1 MVGVCSMRRSGFEIC
16 ADLLRVA
23 RGGAR
28 KTQLVYRA
36 NLNFKVVK
44 RYLSV
49 LLGNGLLE
57 VDPPFYSSTEKGE
70 EFLRLFGLIR
80 TCMGEQSGYDGVV

>member
-1 MVGVCSMRRSGFEIC
+1 MRRCDFEIC

-70 EFLRLFGLIR
+70 EFLRLFEKVRAIVGKQVGL
-80 TCMGEQSGYDGVV
+80 

>member
-1 MVGVCSMRRSGFEIC
+1 MVGVCSMRRCDFEIC

-49 LLGNGLLE
+49 LLRNGLLE

-70 EFLRLFGLIR
+70 EFLRLFEKVRAIVGKQVGL
-80 TCMGEQSGYDGVV
+80 

>member
-1 MVGVCSMRRSGFEIC
+1 MVGVCSMRRCDFEIC

-70 EFLRLFGLIR
+70 EFLRLFEKVRAIVGKQVGL
-80 TCMGEQSGYDGVV
+80 

>member
-1 MVGVCSMRRSGFEIC
+1 MRRDGFEIC

-49 LLGNGLLE
+49 LLRNGLLE

-70 EFLRLFGLIR
+70 EFLRLFEKVRAIVGKQVGL
-80 TCMGEQSGYDGVV
+80 

>member
-1 MVGVCSMRRSGFEIC
+1 MVGVCSMRRCDFEIC

-44 RYLSV
+44 KYLSV
-49 LLGNGLLE
+49 LLRNGLLE

-70 EFLRLFGLIR
+70 EFLRLFEKVRAIVGKQVGL
-80 TCMGEQSGYDGVV
+80 

>member
-1 MVGVCSMRRSGFEIC
+1 MRRDGVEIC
-16 ADLLRVA
+16 ADLLHTA

-28 KTQLVYRA
+28 KTQLVYRV
-36 NLNFKVVK
+36 NLNFKVVN

-49 LLGNGLLE
+49 LLRNGLMV

-70 EFLRLFGLIR
+70 EFLRLFDMIWA
-80 TCMGEQSGYDGVV
+80 CMGMLEGVSTICRDDG

>member
-1 MVGVCSMRRSGFEIC
+1 MVGVCSMRRCDFEIC

-49 LLGNGLLE
+49 LLRNGLLE

-70 EFLRLFGLIR
+70 EFLRLFDKVRAIVGKQIGL
-80 TCMGEQSGYDGVV
+80 

>member
-1 MVGVCSMRRSGFEIC
+1 MRRCDFEIC

-49 LLGNGLLE
+49 LLRNGLLE

-70 EFLRLFGLIR
+70 EFLRLFEKVRAIVGKQVGL
-80 TCMGEQSGYDGVV
+80 

>member
-1 MVGVCSMRRSGFEIC
+1 MRRCDFEIC

-44 RYLSV
+44 KYLSV
-49 LLGNGLLE
+49 LLRNGLLE

-70 EFLRLFGLIR
+70 EFLRLFEKVRAIVGKQVGL
-80 TCMGEQSGYDGVV
+80 

>member
-1 MVGVCSMRRSGFEIC
+1 MRRCDFEIC

-80 TCMGEQSGYDGVV
+80 ACVSERSGYDGFTWG

>member
-1 MVGVCSMRRSGFEIC
+1 MRRCDFEIC

-44 RYLSV
+44 RYLTV
-49 LLGNGLLE
+49 LLKNGLLE

-70 EFLRLFGLIR
+70 EFLRLFEKVRAIVGKQVGL
-80 TCMGEQSGYDGVV
+80 

>member
-1 MVGVCSMRRSGFEIC
+1 MVGVCSMRRCDFEIC

-44 RYLSV
+44 RYLTV
-49 LLGNGLLE
+49 LLKNGLLE

-70 EFLRLFGLIR
+70 EFLRLFEKVRAIVGKQVGL
-80 TCMGEQSGYDGVV
+80 

>member
-1 MVGVCSMRRSGFEIC
+1 MRRDGIEIC
-16 ADLLRVA
+16 ADLLHAA

-49 LLGNGLLE
+49 LLRNGLLE

-70 EFLRLFGLIR
+70 EFLRLFEKVR
-80 TCMGEQSGYDGVV
+80 ACVSKQSRYDGVTWG